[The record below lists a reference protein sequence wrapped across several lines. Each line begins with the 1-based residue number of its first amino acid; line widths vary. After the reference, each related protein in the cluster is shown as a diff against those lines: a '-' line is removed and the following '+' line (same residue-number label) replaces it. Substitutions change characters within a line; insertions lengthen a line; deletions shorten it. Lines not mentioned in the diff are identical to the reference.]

1 MNTRSSTLFSDD
13 LLQPLRAQAAE
24 AEQLGQ
30 LPPASVALLRAS
42 GVTRML
48 QPRDWGGLESH
59 PADFMQAIMTLA
71 AHNPSAGWVAGVVG
85 VHAWEAALND
95 ERLLNDLWR
104 DAPDNWIA
112 SPYAPMGVATPHE
125 DGYRLTGRWTFSSGT
140 DHCQWIVLGALTA
153 DASGKPLDPPQV
165 MHVMLPRKDYHIV
178 PGSWQVMGL
187 QGTGSKDV
195 TVEDVFIPAYRCLST
210 KILMN
215 GQAYLHAPCKAALY
229 RMPWSSVFPNAI
241 TAAVLGM
248 CEGAMQAAL
257 ALAGARVQQS
267 KNRQAD
273 PFLLVVLGEA
283 ASEVRAAQTMLLHNV
298 TAAYEAAQQN
308 RELTLA
314 QRAANRSEQVR
325 GAWRAV
331 RAVNEVFNR
340 SGGAALKTDTPL
352 HRFWRDANAGL
363 NHATF
368 NGNGVYQVQAALAL
382 DLATPQQI
390 DNALI

>member
-1 MNTRSSTLFSDD
+1 MELSADM
-13 LLQPLRAQAAE
+13 LQQLAQQALD
-24 AEQLGQ
+24 AEQHGQ
-30 LPPASVALLRAS
+30 LPPATVDILRAS

-48 QPRDWGGLESH
+48 QPRDWGGMESH
-59 PADFMQAIMTLA
+59 PAQFMQAVMTIA

-95 ERLLNDLWR
+95 ERLLNDIWR
-104 DAPDNWIA
+104 DDASNWIA

-125 DGYRLTGRWTFSSGT
+125 NGYRLSGRWTFSSGT

-153 DASGKPLDPPQV
+153 DASGKPLHPPQV
-165 MHVMLPRKDYHIV
+165 MHVMLPRADYTIV

-195 TVEDVFIPAYRCLST
+195 TVQDAFIPAYRCLST
-210 KILMN
+210 KTLMS
-215 GQAYLHAPCKAALY
+215 GAAYDTAPCKSHLY
-229 RMPWSSVFPNAI
+229 RMPWSSIFPNAI
-241 TAAVLGM
+241 TAAVLGI
-248 CEGAMQAAL
+248 CDGALQAAL
-257 ALAGARVQQS
+257 ALAKARVLQS
-267 KNRQAD
+267 KTQQAD
-273 PFLLVVLGEA
+273 PFLLVMLGEA
-283 ASEVRAAQTMLLHNV
+283 ATEIRASQALLLANV
-298 TAAYEAAQQN
+298 SAAYEAAASN
-308 RELTLA
+308 RPLSLE

-331 RAVNEVFNR
+331 RAVNDIFNR
-340 SGGAALKTDTPL
+340 SGGGALKTDSPL

-368 NGNGVYQVQAALAL
+368 NGNGVYQVQAALAMGI
-382 DLATPQQI
+382 ATQEQI